1 MSQPLMKAEQSL
13 TLVSTNPANEDET
26 LGEVKI
32 STEED
37 IRSKVETA
45 RKAQKDWYDIGLDE
59 RLKHMRN
66 LHDHLE
72 KHKGEFLK
80 RQSLEMG
87 MPQELSTG
95 ILDGFLSDMAWYCDH
110 AKLCLSNETLYED
123 ENEITELVRE
133 PYGVMACIAAWNFP
147 FGNLIVSLVQA
158 LLAGNTAVMKYSEE
172 VPLFSKYLEDVIA
185 SSDMPEGVINF
196 VYGDGQIGDWLADQN
211 IDFLTFTGSSA
222 TGQKLYQKAASK
234 LIPISLEL
242 GGSSPGIIFEDCT
255 IDDALIDNLFW
266 KRFLNSAQF
275 CDGMKR
281 LIVHN
286 SLLDEVVEKLSA
298 YAKTKIIGDPLDAKT
313 ELGPLVA
320 ERQVL
325 KLKEQVK
332 DALDKGAKLHCGG
345 KRPDGLSGAF
355 YEPTLLTNITKDMRV
370 WKEEVFGPALPI
382 VGFDTYEE
390 AIELANDTEYGLSGS
405 VFTNDNNLALKAQLD
420 IKAGSLD
427 HNKAHYFR
435 SQNPFGGYK
444 KSGIGRQQGKAGFE
458 EVTQMKV
465 IAREK

>member
-1 MSQPLMKAEQSL
+1 MSQPAIKADNNA
-13 TLVSTNPANEDET
+13 TLISTNPAKGYEV
-26 LGEVKI
+26 LGEVEI
-32 STEED
+32 STEAE
-37 IRSKVETA
+37 IRGKVEWA
-45 RKAQKDWYDIGLDE
+45 RTVQKSWYAMGLDK
-59 RLKHMRN
+59 RIQAMRAF
-66 LHDHLE
+66 HAHLE
-72 KHKGEFLK
+72 KHKDEFLK
-80 RQSLEMG
+80 RQSTEMG
-87 MPQELSTG
+87 MPLGLSTS
-95 ILDGFLSDMAWYCDH
+95 ILDGFLADMTWNIDH
-110 AKLCLSNETLYED
+110 AKEYLATKTLHED
-123 ENEITELVRE
+123 DNEITELVRE
-133 PYGVMACIAAWNFP
+133 PYGVLACIAAWNFP
-147 FGNLIVSLVQA
+147 FGNLVVSLSQA

-172 VPLFSKYLEDVIA
+172 VPLFSKYVEEVVA
-185 SSDMPEGVINF
+185 SSDLPEGVINF
-196 VYGDGQIGDWLADQN
+196 VHGDGQVGSLLADQD

-242 GGSSPGIIFEDCT
+242 GGSSPGIVFENCT
-255 IDDALIDNLFW
+255 IDDALIDTLFW

-286 SLLDEVVEKLSA
+286 SLFDQIVEKLSA
-298 YAKTKIIGDPLDAKT
+298 YAETKVIGDPLDEKT

-320 ERQVL
+320 ERQVV
-325 KLKEQVK
+325 KLEEQIK

-345 KRPDGLSGAF
+345 KRPQGLSGAF
-355 YEPTLLTNITKDMRV
+355 YEPTILTNITKDMRV

-405 VFTNDNNLALKAQLD
+405 VFTNDSNLARKAQLD

-427 HNKAHYFR
+427 HNQAHYFR

-444 KSGIGRQQGKAGFE
+444 KSGIGRQQGQAGFDE
-458 EVTQMKV
+458 ATQMKV